1 MKQIRTCTT
10 DGLLI
15 TRFGIDIDSVGLS
28 ACKGW
33 NLTLIQTQI
42 HKTGCF
48 LGISATGNICQLIWT
63 DKTHATDKPDVQ
75 GDISEHSENSRS
87 REFSWESAWFF
98 LARPWEMIF
107 YFSFSSRNT
116 RLKKEILVL
125 VSKHEIER
133 KNFSFSSRKTR
144 FSFKFLNKSRCN
156 ILRKI
161 KKLKVF
167 FWKISVQAQATNQI
181 LVNSRENC
189 LNLDSRSRLEVWDWR

>member
-1 MKQIRTCTT
+1 MSLDQDLPQPNGPDTCISFHEMTT
-10 DGLLI
+10 PKLPPPLTHCVL
-15 TRFGIDIDSVGLS
+15 TRLS
-28 ACKGW
+28 LSQHA
-33 NLTLIQTQI
+33 LSQSIARILDP
-42 HKTGCF
+42 
-48 LGISATGNICQLIWT
+48 GNSRENQLDFFSLDHEKWFSI
-63 DKTHATDKPDVQ
+63 
-75 GDISEHSENSRS
+75 SRS
-87 REFSWESAWFF
+87 RLE
-98 LARPWEMIF
+98 
-107 YFSFSSRNT
+107 T
-116 RLKKEILVL
+116 RDLKKEILVL

-189 LNLDSRSRLEVWDWR
+189 LNLDSHSRLEVWDWR